1 MEMEYRRAGPGG
13 AIGKEPRFTV
23 LSKAKSPERPS
34 NLAVM
39 RPVALACLLAL
50 AIAAPTRAREPAPP
64 RSYLL
69 FIDDLHL
76 DFRQTPRTRSVM
88 QRLIKAIAQ
97 DGGLWSVATT
107 GTSSL
112 TIRPTRDM
120 TAVAASVARMT
131 GNGLKPADQLGPQAA
146 PELRRRA
153 ALAYATAV
161 EAIDRLAA
169 ASNGAP
175 ITVFYVSDGYDTRT
189 VPRPKEVIDA
199 ATRARAIIVAIRP
212 ARIDWG
218 APVGVPSNEWAAYD
232 AAADQAMSALAT
244 ETGGTTV
251 LTREAVDAMVPP
263 LRLAPAPPAQ

>member
-1 MEMEYRRAGPGG
+1 
-13 AIGKEPRFTV
+13 
-23 LSKAKSPERPS
+23 
-34 NLAVM
+34 M

-50 AIAAPTRAREPAPP
+50 AIAAPARAQEPAPP

-76 DFRQTPRTRSVM
+76 EFRHTPRTRSVM
-88 QRLIKAIAQ
+88 QRALEALAR

-112 TIRPTRDM
+112 TVGPTRDV
-120 TAVAASVARMT
+120 TVVDSSVSRILGNSLKASER
-131 GNGLKPADQLGPQAA
+131 LGPQAA

-161 EAIDRLAA
+161 EAIDRLAT

-189 VPRPKEVIDA
+189 VPRPQTVIEA

-212 ARIDWG
+212 ARIELDS
-218 APVGVPSNEWAAYD
+218 PSGVPSNEWTAYD
-232 AAADQAMSALAT
+232 AAAGEAMSALAT

-251 LTREAVDAMVPP
+251 LTRDEVDAMFPRP
-263 LRLAPAPPAQ
+263 RRLPAPPAQ

>member
-1 MEMEYRRAGPGG
+1 
-13 AIGKEPRFTV
+13 
-23 LSKAKSPERPS
+23 
-34 NLAVM
+34 M
-39 RPVALACLLAL
+39 RPAALACFLAL
-50 AIAAPTRAREPAPP
+50 SIAAPARAQEPAPP

-88 QRLIKAIAQ
+88 QRFIKARAH

-112 TIRPTRDM
+112 TIRPTRDI

-131 GNGLKPADQLGPQAA
+131 GNGLKPGARLGPQAA

-161 EAIDRLAA
+161 EAIEQLAT

-175 ITVFYVSDGYDTRT
+175 ITVFYASDGYDTRT
-189 VPRPKEVIDA
+189 VPRPKEVIEA
-199 ATRARAIIVAIRP
+199 ATRARATIVAIRP
-212 ARIDWG
+212 ARIELFSP
-218 APVGVPSNEWAAYD
+218 AGVPPNEWAAYD
-232 AAADQAMSALAT
+232 AAAGEAMSALAT

-251 LTREAVDAMVPP
+251 LTREEMDAMAPRP
-263 LRLAPAPPAQ
+263 RLPPAPPAQ